1 MINLKDKVAIITG
14 ARRGMGRMHALIL
27 AQAGAKVAVSDI
39 SSEDCEKVV
48 SEIEEQ
54 GGTAMA
60 FKCDVTN
67 LQEIEKM
74 TEQVVEKWGKID
86 ILVNNAGV
94 FPLKPFVEMTEKDWD
109 FVLDINLKGYFLTA
123 KSVVPHMIKNGSG
136 SIINISSI
144 ASGQVGIG
152 YAAATHYVASKGGI
166 SGWTEAL
173 AVELAPYNIRVN
185 AISPGLIDTPMI
197 DVIKENKEAE
207 KAILGKIPLAR
218 AGKPEEISYM
228 VAFLASDLAS
238 YMTGSN
244 VVIDGGM
251 LAG

>member
-1 MINLKDKVAIITG
+1 
-14 ARRGMGRMHALIL
+14 
-27 AQAGAKVAVSDI
+27 
-39 SSEDCEKVV
+39 
-48 SEIEEQ
+48 
-54 GGTAMA
+54 
-60 FKCDVTN
+60 
-67 LQEIEKM
+67 
-74 TEQVVEKWGKID
+74 
-86 ILVNNAGV
+86 LVNNAGV

-123 KSVVPHMIKNGSG
+123 KAVVPNMIKNGSG

-166 SGWTEAL
+166 SGWTEAM

-207 KAILGKIPLAR
+207 KAVLDKIPMKR

>member
-1 MINLKDKVAIITG
+1 MINLKNKVAIITG
-14 ARRGMGRMHALIL
+14 ARRGMGRTHALIL
-27 AQAGAKVAVSDI
+27 AQAGAKVAISDI
-39 SSEDCEKVV
+39 SLEECEKVV
-48 SEIEEQ
+48 SEIESQ
-54 GGTAMA
+54 GGIGLA

-67 LQEIEKM
+67 QKEIEEMVAEVIK
-74 TEQVVEKWGKID
+74 KWGKID

-94 FPLKPFVEMTEKDWD
+94 FPLKPFAEMTEKDWD
-109 FVLDINLKGYFLTA
+109 FVLDINLKGYFLMA
-123 KSVVPHMIKNGSG
+123 KAVVPNMIKNGGG
-136 SIINISSI
+136 SIVNISSI